1 MKTALRISI
10 GAPIA
15 LIALIVFTAVL
26 LLEWL
31 GDLARTCPPS
41 ENTK

>member
-1 MKTALRISI
+1 MNTALRISI

-15 LIALIVFTAVL
+15 LIALIVFTAAL

-31 GDLARTCPPS
+31 GDLSRTCPPS

>member
-1 MKTALRISI
+1 MTTALRISI

-15 LIALIVFTAVL
+15 LIALVVFTAAL

-31 GDLARTCPPS
+31 GDLARTCPHS